1 MENVVAKPMNE
12 LAVRNAKYA
21 AECTELHL
29 ANKNISLLADRVN
42 NNDQN
47 EFDRFVNLEVL
58 WCNNNKLTRLE
69 GLDMNFR
76 LKHIYAQN
84 NKIATLKVHQLIL
97 ISFPSFSPPFRLMV
111 LIPSNMCSVFV
122 CYFFLFKMYIFSV
135 QDSSISEMTFLHTLN
150 LSSNNLTDLK
160 ATLEVLQRRKHLKE
174 LNLNDNPIAEEKV
187 RRRENTLFGCFCP
200 HTRTPHIMKRLFA
213 S

>member
-84 NKIATLKVHQLIL
+84 NKIATLKVHQVIL
-97 ISFPSFSPPFRLMV
+97 VPLLFSSPFRLTV
-111 LIPSNMCSVFV
+111 LTIQYVFGFLSDIFS
-122 CYFFLFKMYIFSV
+122 FFLLYSKCTFSLCRILPF
-135 QDSSISEMTFLHTLN
+135 Q
-150 LSSNNLTDLK
+150 K
-160 ATLEVLQRRKHLKE
+160 
-174 LNLNDNPIAEEKV
+174 
-187 RRRENTLFGCFCP
+187 
-200 HTRTPHIMKRLFA
+200 
-213 S
+213 